1 MTTIYK
7 WTPGG
12 RRIKP
17 EDWNTLVDVLESEIP
32 KTVPEDGTYKVTNLY
47 VVVENGNPKL
57 KIEYDDGE

>member
-1 MTTIYK
+1 MTTLFK

-12 RRIKP
+12 RKVKP
-17 EDWNTLVDVLESEIP
+17 EDWNLLVDVLQLETT
-32 KTVPEDGTYKVTNLY
+32 KTIPEDGTYKVTNLY

>member
-1 MTTIYK
+1 MTDIYK

-12 RRIKP
+12 RKVKP
-17 EDWNTLVDVLESEIP
+17 EDWNTLVDVLEQETTR
-32 KTVPEDGTYKVTNLY
+32 TVPEDGTYKVSNLY

>member
-1 MTTIYK
+1 MTPIYK
-7 WTPGG
+7 WIPGG

-17 EDWNTLVDVLESEIP
+17 EDWNVLVDVLELETP